1 VHRPFVPALFLDALL
16 FPSALLFLSALQLIG
31 CQTYRDDLN
40 RGQRYYEDNQYAQAL
55 ALFRSLEQDTDSLST
70 HEQARYAYF
79 RGMTDYRLAR
89 VEGGND
95 ERFDRYARYWLGLA
109 SAINSE
115 NPGGLQE
122 HEKKRLTET
131 LTDLNN
137 KAYGISDQFDGQA
150 APATPSEAAPADGAV
165 PADGAPVQPGGDT
178 GCKVS
183 TDCPDDHICQDGACI
198 QL

>member
-1 VHRPFVPALFLDALL
+1 MSVTKLAFLALALSL
-16 FPSALLFLSALQLIG
+16 VG

-55 ALFRSLEQDTDSLST
+55 ALFRALERDTDSLST

-95 ERFDRYARYWLGLA
+95 DRFDRYARYWLGLA
-109 SAINSE
+109 TAIDSE
-115 NPGGLQE
+115 HPGGLQE

-131 LTDLNN
+131 LTELNN
-137 KAYGISDQFDGQA
+137 KAFGVSDQFDGQA
-150 APATPSEAAPADGAV
+150 APAATEAAPTDGTV
-165 PADGAPVQPGGDT
+165 PQEGGT
-178 GCKVS
+178 TPAGKGGCKAS

>member
-1 VHRPFVPALFLDALL
+1 MARPFITALL
-16 FPSALLFLSALQLIG
+16 LGPLALGA

-55 ALFRSLEQDTDSLST
+55 ALFRSLERDTDSLSA

-109 SAINSE
+109 TAIDSE

-137 KAYGISDQFDGQA
+137 KAFRISDQFDGQPVP
-150 APATPSEAAPADGAV
+150 PAGEAAPTDGTLPQDGATT
-165 PADGAPVQPGGDT
+165 PLQPPQDK